1 MKKQPYKKYLIVII
15 VCIILI
21 IIAAVISKGNTHT
34 PVPDESIS
42 PTIPPSILP
51 SPTPTPIEDIDT
63 QILDSIDNTP
73 YGWGVVRNKNHTTPQ
88 ISADEL
94 RILSTYNSIY
104 HVETQEKILYLTF
117 NLGYESGSTE
127 AVLDRLRE
135 RNIKAV
141 FFLTGDY
148 VNDVNN
154 ASIINRIKD
163 EGHLF
168 GNHGYTHTDYTEL
181 SSEAI
186 VEDYNR
192 LSNVLYEKYSVD
204 CSYVRP
210 PYCKYSERVVAAGS
224 LLSYKNIFWSIAF
237 DDYGANKGKDYAYNT
252 LMNNLHPGAIILIH
266 PTYSG
271 INDYFEDFLDS
282 AMGEGYKFEL
292 LQE

>member
-1 MKKQPYKKYLIVII
+1 
-15 VCIILI
+15 
-21 IIAAVISKGNTHT
+21 
-34 PVPDESIS
+34 
-42 PTIPPSILP
+42 
-51 SPTPTPIEDIDT
+51 
-63 QILDSIDNTP
+63 LDSIDNTP
-73 YGWGVVRNKNHTTPQ
+73 YGWGVVRNKDHITPQ
-88 ISADEL
+88 ISTEET
-94 RILSTYNSIY
+94 RILTTYDGIY
-104 HVETQEKILYLTF
+104 YVEAQEKVLFLTF

-127 AVLDRLRE
+127 GVLDRLRE

-148 VNDVNN
+148 INDENN

-192 LSNVLYEKYSVD
+192 LSNELYEKYSVN

-224 LLSYKNIFWSIAF
+224 LLSYKTVFWSIAF

-252 LMNNLHPGAIILIH
+252 LMDNLHPGAIILIH
-266 PTYSG
+266 PTYTG

-292 LQE
+292 LHE